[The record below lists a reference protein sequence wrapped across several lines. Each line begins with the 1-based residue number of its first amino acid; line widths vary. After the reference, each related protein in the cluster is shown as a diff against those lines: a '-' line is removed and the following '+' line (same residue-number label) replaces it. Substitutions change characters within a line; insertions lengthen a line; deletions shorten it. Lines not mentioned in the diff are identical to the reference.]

1 MKLLVF
7 DTSNSTCCAGLYE
20 MEFGGSVREIAY
32 EVSMEKRTHS
42 EVLLPLIDKVLKKAE
57 VTNKDV
63 DLYGVTV
70 GPGSFT
76 GIRIGIATVKG
87 MALVTGKK
95 VAGVSSTEALGRSVE
110 PVAYDGTTYILPCF
124 DARNKRVFA
133 GLYDE
138 KMNPIVEENAYDT
151 ADLASRIEIGPG
163 SRIIVCG
170 NGAGVMIEA
179 LGNRS
184 GVMIENAEGAF
195 ITPMGIARCVAEGG
209 EAIVEDAITISPKYC
224 ARSQAERFKKP
235 SEVTIEDMKEEDVN
249 KVSILEAE
257 GIAHPWTLDELKDL
271 VTNDK
276 KVAVVARTNE
286 GEVVGYCGASFVMDE
301 AEVGNLCVAGKYRRE
316 GIAKKVMA
324 GVFERLK
331 KEGVKTLFLE
341 VNRENMPALKLYEML
356 GFETYGSRK
365 DYYGQGQDA
374 LLLKIEL

>member
-20 MEFGGSVREIAY
+20 MKYGEAPKEISY
-32 EVSMEKRTHS
+32 RISMEKRTHS
-42 EVLLPLIDKVLKKAE
+42 ETLLPLVDDVLKEAGIG
-57 VTNKDV
+57 NNDV

-95 VAGVSSTEALGRSVE
+95 VAKVSSTEALGRSVE

-138 KMNPIVEENAYDT
+138 KMKPVIEENAYDT
-151 ADLASRIEIGPG
+151 ADLASRIDVPKG
-163 SRIIVCG
+163 SRIIACG

-179 LGNRS
+179 LGDRD
-184 GVMIENAEGAF
+184 GVIIENAEGAF
-195 ITPMGIARCVAEGG
+195 ITPMGMAKCVAEGG
-209 EAIVEDAITISPKYC
+209 EDMVEDAITISPKYC

-235 SEVTIEDMKEEDVN
+235 SEVVIEDLKEEDIN
-249 KVSILEAE
+249 KVTILEAE
-257 GIAHPWTLDELKDL
+257 GIAHPWTIDELKDL

-276 KVAVVARTNE
+276 KVAVVARTTE
-286 GEVVGYCGASFVMDE
+286 GEVVGYCGASFVLDE
-301 AEVGNLCVAGKYRRE
+301 AEIGNLCVAGKYRRE

-324 GVFERLK
+324 GLFERLK
-331 KEGVKTLFLE
+331 KEGVKTVFLE
-341 VNRENMPALKLYEML
+341 VNKENLPAIRLYEVL
-356 GFETYGSRK
+356 GFEVYGSRK

-374 LLLKIEL
+374 ILQKIEL